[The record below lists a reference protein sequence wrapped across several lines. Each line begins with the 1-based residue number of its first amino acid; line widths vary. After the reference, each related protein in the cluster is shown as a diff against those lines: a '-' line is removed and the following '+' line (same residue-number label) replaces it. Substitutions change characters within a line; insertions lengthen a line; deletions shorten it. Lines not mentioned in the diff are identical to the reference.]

1 MTKLPMTLARLKELE
16 QRTDVTLQSAR
27 MLINRS
33 YLAEMK
39 DYPLQSVS
47 TQAGLPVNRAGDIR
61 IFRIERIVQEN
72 KQSVLESTTAAY
84 TALGAAGYAVF
95 LFLKSDG
102 RETNLYIG
110 TRGTPGKML
119 GHNSGELLKE
129 TFKGHFSGSHLVL
142 LSAGETNELLEGA
155 LAQQDEP
162 SATITAVTGVPSLST
177 DNHEHFMQGLE
188 HFIDAAEN
196 RVYQALILAEPVSPQ
211 NLEVIRTGYEQVATQ
226 LSMLAKQQYSFGI
239 QDSESV
245 GLSIS
250 EGLSQS
256 IGESLGMTETKG
268 TSDTSSKSIT
278 ESWGESQSTSSSNP
292 LSRTYDEYQQAWNNG
307 GLKSVL
313 KVASPIKSLF
323 KNAILERTTS
333 SSQNY
338 GGSES
343 ISDSHSTSLSQANST
358 TTSKTDTTSRTD
370 SQSLN
375 KTRGN
380 SQQITMEVSDKTIE
394 KMLEKIDHHLER
406 VNEARTYG
414 GWQTAAYF
422 IGDSAASSESLA
434 SIFLGLMRGSR
445 SSTEDFALT
454 TWQSKNKKI
463 VLDWLAMLTHPRL
476 TPTFSEEINI
486 NYLTPAPLVSGK
498 EMAIL
503 LSLPR
508 RSTSNVVVLQTQAFG
523 RKVHRLDSSS
533 VKQHAEREICLGSI
547 RHLWNDLPQT
557 INLDVNHLASHLFI
571 TGSTGA
577 GKSNTVYELLSQLGR
592 HRIPFMV
599 IEPAKGEYKH
609 MFGNR
614 NDVRVLGSNQKY
626 SELLRINPFRFPCET
641 HVLEHIDRLVEIFTM
656 CWPMYAA
663 MPAILKE
670 AILQSYSECGWDMV
684 SSINH
689 FTPAL
694 FPTFND
700 LLTQLKVVIDD
711 SAYSQEL
718 KSNYTGSLVTRV
730 KSLTNGLN
738 GQIFCGEEI
747 DNTALFDSN
756 VIVDLSRIG
765 SQETKSLIMGILV
778 IRLSEHRAAYSGMN
792 QPLKHVTV
800 LEEAHNILKRSTSG
814 GGGEGNDITGK
825 SVEMLSNA
833 IAEMRTWGEGFIIA
847 DQSPYAV
854 DISAIRNTNTKII
867 MRLPDEADRRIAGK
881 SAGLN
886 DEQLDELARLP
897 KGVALVYQND
907 WLEPVLCR
915 INKFA
920 GKEDMFRYEAPLVAS
935 GNAQLFNQQL
945 ISWLMSSRL
954 RQPIEIPIEALEA
967 GLDGSSLATGQ
978 KIFLKTLFEEF
989 RDRRAFSLQNEQHF
1003 ARLAKLIVNLLG
1015 CETAIEHCVRTTSG
1029 FDELQK
1035 SFQQLIVKQTGEL
1048 PEALGL
1054 AVQQCFMR
1062 DLSSRSEEYLKV
1074 YAAWRKYVTSEV
1086 VA

>member
-1 MTKLPMTLARLKELE
+1 MSQKIMTPSRLKELE

-27 MLINRS
+27 TLINRS

-39 DYPLQSVS
+39 NYSLQAMS
-47 TQAGLPVNRAGDIR
+47 TQTGLPVNRAGDIR

-129 TFKGHFSGSHLVL
+129 TFKGHFSGSSLVPL
-142 LSAGETNELLEGA
+142 AAGATDELLEGA

-177 DNHEHFMQGLE
+177 DNREHFMQGLE
-188 HFIDAAEN
+188 HFIDAAES

-226 LSMLAKQQYSFGI
+226 LSCLAKRQYSFGV

-256 IGESLGMTETKG
+256 LGESLGMTETKG
-268 TSDTSSKSIT
+268 TSNTTGKSTSKN
-278 ESWGESQSTSSSNP
+278 WGESQTVSTSDA
-292 LSRTYDEYQQAWNNG
+292 LTRTYDEYQQARAQGESRGRFRNGLSLLKNN
-307 GLKSVL
+307 LL
-313 KVASPIKSLF
+313 PR
-323 KNAILERTTS
+323 NTS
-333 SSQNY
+333 SSINS

-343 ISDSHSTSLSQANST
+343 LSESHTDNLSQARST

-370 SQSLN
+370 SHSLN
-375 KTRGN
+375 KTQGS
-380 SQQITMEVSDKTIE
+380 SQQISLEVSDKTIE
-394 KMLEKIDHHLER
+394 KMLEKVDHHLDR

-454 TWQSKNKKI
+454 TWQSQNKKV
-463 VLDWLAMLTHPRL
+463 VLEWLATLTHPRL
-476 TPTFSEEINI
+476 TPVFSEGISI
-486 NYLTPAPLVSGK
+486 DYLTPATLVSGK
-498 EMAIL
+498 EMAIQ

-508 RSTSNVVVLQTQAFG
+508 RSTSTVAVLETQAFG
-523 RKVHRLDSSS
+523 RKVQRIDSSGER
-533 VKQHAEREICLGSI
+533 KRADREICLGSI

-557 INLDVNHLASHLFI
+557 INLDVNQLASHLFI

-577 GKSNTVYELLSQLGR
+577 GKSNTIYELLSQLGR
-592 HRIPFMV
+592 HQVPFMV

-609 MFGNR
+609 VFGHR
-614 NDVRVLGSNQKY
+614 SDVRVLGSNAKY
-626 SELLRINPFRFPCET
+626 SELLRINPFRFPDET

-670 AILQSYSECGWDMV
+670 AILQSYSECGWNMV
-684 SSINH
+684 SSVNR

-700 LLTQLKVVIDD
+700 LLTQLKAVIDD

-738 GQIFCGEEI
+738 GLIFCGGEI
-747 DNTALFDSN
+747 DNAELFDRN
-756 VIVDLSRIG
+756 VIIDLSRIG

-778 IRLSEHRAAYSGMN
+778 IRLSEHRAAFSGMN

-800 LEEAHNILKRSTSG
+800 LEEAHNILRRNTS
-814 GGGEGNDITGK
+814 GGEGNDITGK

-867 MRLPDEADRRIAGK
+867 MRLPEEADRRIAGK
-881 SAGLN
+881 SAGLK
-886 DEQLDELARLP
+886 DLQLDELARLP
-897 KGVALVYQND
+897 QGVALVYQND

-920 GKEDMFRYEAPLVAS
+920 GKEEIFHYEATAVVTD
-935 GNAQLFNQQL
+935 NHQLFNQQL
-945 ISWLMSSRL
+945 IAWLMAPRL
-954 RQPIEIPIEALEA
+954 CQPQEIPLESLEA
-967 GLDGSSLATGQ
+967 GLEGSLLATGQ
-978 KIFLKTLFEEF
+978 KIALKTLFEEF
-989 RDRRAFSLQNEQHF
+989 RATGEISLQKEQHF
-1003 ARLAKLIVNLLG
+1003 TRMAKLVVNLLD
-1015 CETAIEHCVRTTSG
+1015 CTTSIERCVRAAPD
-1029 FDELQK
+1029 FNQLEQ
-1035 SFQQLIVKQTGEL
+1035 SFRQLIAKQTGEL
-1048 PEALGL
+1048 PAGL
-1054 AVQQCFMR
+1054 ERAVQQCFMR
-1062 DLSSRSEEYLKV
+1062 ELAGRNDEYLKV
-1074 YAAWRKYVTSEV
+1074 YAAWHKHVTAEA

>member
-1 MTKLPMTLARLKELE
+1 MTQLKMTPARLKELE

-27 MLINRS
+27 TLINRS

-39 DYPLQSVS
+39 NYPLQSIS
-47 TQAGLPVNRAGDIR
+47 TQTGLPTNRAGDVR

-84 TALGAAGYAVF
+84 TALGAAGYAMF

-102 RETNLYIG
+102 CETNLYIG

-129 TFKGHFSGSHLVL
+129 TFKGHFSGSSLVPL
-142 LSAGETNELLEGA
+142 AAGETDELLEGA
-155 LAQQDEP
+155 LAQRDEP

-188 HFIDAAEN
+188 HFIDAAES

-226 LSMLAKQQYSFGI
+226 LSCLAKRQYSFGV

-256 IGESLGMTETKG
+256 MGESLGMTETKG
-268 TSDTSSKSIT
+268 TSDTTSKST
-278 ESWGESQSTSSSNP
+278 TKSWGESQTVSTSDAFT
-292 LSRTYDEYQQAWNNG
+292 RTYDEYQQARAQG
-307 GLKSVL
+307 DKMGIVSGIGTLLKNTVL
-313 KVASPIKSLF
+313 PRNISA
-323 KNAILERTTS
+323 
-333 SSQNY
+333 SQNS

-343 ISDSHSTSLSQANST
+343 LSDSHTTNLSQANNS
-358 TTSKTDTTSRTD
+358 TTSKTDTTSHTY

-375 KTRGN
+375 KTQGN
-380 SQQITMEVSDKTIE
+380 SQQISFEISDKTIE
-394 KMLEKIDHHLER
+394 KMLEKVDHHLER

-454 TWQSKNKKI
+454 TWQSQNKKM
-463 VLDWLAMLTHPRL
+463 VLDWLATLTHPRL
-476 TPTFSEEINI
+476 TPVFSEGIYI
-486 NYLTPAPLVSGK
+486 DYLTPATLVSGK
-498 EMAIL
+498 EMAIQ

-508 RSTSNVVVLQTQAFG
+508 RSTSTVAVLQTQAFG
-523 RKVHRLDSSS
+523 RKVQRLDSNGARM
-533 VKQHAEREICLGSI
+533 HAEREICLGSI

-557 INLDVNHLASHLFI
+557 INLDVNQLASHLFV

-577 GKSNTVYELLSQLGR
+577 GKSNAIYGVLSQLG
-592 HRIPFMV
+592 HHKVPFMV

-609 MFGNR
+609 MFGHR
-614 NDVRVLGSNQKY
+614 NDVRVLGSNAKY
-626 SELLRINPFRFPCET
+626 SELLRINPFRFPDET

-670 AILQSYSECGWDMV
+670 AILQSYSECGWNMV
-684 SSINH
+684 SSVNR

-700 LLTQLKVVIDD
+700 LLTQLKAVIDD

-738 GQIFCGEEI
+738 GLIFCGEEI
-747 DNTALFDSN
+747 DNAELFDSN
-756 VIVDLSRIG
+756 VIIDLSRIG

-778 IRLSEHRAAYSGMN
+778 IRLSEHRAAFSGMN

-800 LEEAHNILKRSTSG
+800 LEEAHNILRRNTSG

-897 KGVALVYQND
+897 QGVALVYQND

-920 GKEDMFRYEAPLVAS
+920 GKEEIFHYEATAVVTD
-935 GNAQLFNQQL
+935 NHQLFNQQL
-945 ISWLMSSRL
+945 IAWLMAPRL
-954 RQPIEIPIEALEA
+954 CQPLEIPLEALEA
-967 GLDGSSLATGQ
+967 GLEGSLLATGQ
-978 KIFLKTLFEEF
+978 KIAMKTLFEEF
-989 RDRRAFSLQNEQHF
+989 RETGEISLQNEKHF
-1003 ARLAKLIVNLLG
+1003 ARMAKLVVNLLD
-1015 CETAIEHCVRTTSG
+1015 CTTFIERCVRTAPD
-1029 FDELQK
+1029 FNELER
-1035 SFQQLIVKQTGEL
+1035 SFRQLIAKQTGVL
-1048 PEALGL
+1048 PAGLEL

-1062 DLSSRSEEYLKV
+1062 ELAGRNDEYLKV
-1074 YAAWRKYVTSEV
+1074 YAAWRKHVTPEA

>member
-1 MTKLPMTLARLKELE
+1 MSQKMMTPSRLKELE

-27 MLINRS
+27 VLINRS

-39 DYPLQSVS
+39 NYPLQSVS
-47 TQAGLPVNRAGDIR
+47 TQTGLSVNRAGDIR

-72 KQSVLESTTAAY
+72 KQSVLESTTAVY

-129 TFKGHFSGSHLVL
+129 TFKGHFSGSSLVPL
-142 LSAGETNELLEGA
+142 AADETDELLEGA

-188 HFIDAAEN
+188 HFIDAAES

-211 NLEVIRTGYEQVATQ
+211 NLDVIRTGYEQVATQ
-226 LSMLAKQQYSFGI
+226 LSSLAKRQYSFGV

-256 IGESLGMTETKG
+256 LGESLGMTETKG
-268 TSDTSSKSIT
+268 TSDTTSKST
-278 ESWGESQSTSSSNP
+278 SKSWGESQTVSTSDAFT
-292 LSRTYDEYQQAWNNG
+292 RTYDEYHQARAKG
-307 GLKSVL
+307 DSMGM
-313 KVASPIKSLF
+313 ARGIGSLL
-323 KNAILERTTS
+323 KNAVLPRNIS
-333 SSQNY
+333 GSINS

-343 ISDSHSTSLSQANST
+343 LSESHTDNLSQASST
-358 TTSKTDTTSRTD
+358 TTSKTDTTSRTG
-370 SQSLN
+370 SHSLN
-375 KTRGN
+375 KTQGS
-380 SQQITMEVSDKTIE
+380 SQQISLEISDKTIE
-394 KMLEKIDHHLER
+394 KMLEKVDHHLER

-454 TWQSKNKKI
+454 TWQSQNKRV
-463 VLDWLAMLTHPRL
+463 VLDWLATLTHPRL
-476 TPTFSEEINI
+476 TPAFSEGINI
-486 NYLTPAPLVSGK
+486 DYLTPATLVSGK
-498 EMAIL
+498 EMAIQ

-508 RSTSNVVVLQTQAFG
+508 RSTSTVAVLQTQAFG
-523 RKVHRLDSSS
+523 RKVQRLDSNRERTR
-533 VKQHAEREICLGSI
+533 ADREISLGSI

-557 INLDVNHLASHLFI
+557 INLDVNQLASHLFV

-577 GKSNTVYELLSQLGR
+577 GKSSTIYELLSQLGR
-592 HRIPFMV
+592 HQVPFMV

-609 MFGNR
+609 MFGHR
-614 NDVRVLGSNQKY
+614 SDVRVLGSNAKY
-626 SELLRINPFRFPCET
+626 SELLRINPFRFSDET

-670 AILQSYSECGWDMV
+670 AILQSYSECGWNMV
-684 SSINH
+684 SSVNR

-700 LLTQLKVVIDD
+700 LLVQLKAVIDD

-738 GQIFCGEEI
+738 GLIFCGEEI
-747 DNTALFDSN
+747 DNAELFDRN

-778 IRLSEHRAAYSGMN
+778 IRLSEHRAAFSGMN

-800 LEEAHNILKRSTSG
+800 LEEAHNILKRSISG

-886 DEQLDELARLP
+886 DDQLDELARLP

-920 GKEDMFRYEAPLVAS
+920 GKEVAYRYEAAAVS
-935 GNAQLFNQQL
+935 SDGTQRFNQQL
-945 ISWLMSSRL
+945 IAWLMSSRL
-954 RQPIEIPIEALEA
+954 RQPLAISLETLEA
-967 GLDGSSLATGQ
+967 GLEGSPLATGQ
-978 KIFLKTLFEEF
+978 KIVLKALFEEF
-989 RDRRAFSLQNEQHF
+989 RATGEIRLQNEQHF
-1003 ARLAKLIVNLLG
+1003 ASLAKLVVNLLD
-1015 CETAIEHCVRTTSG
+1015 CTSAIERCVRTTSG
-1029 FDELQK
+1029 FDELAQ
-1035 SFQQLIVKQTGEL
+1035 SFRQLIVKQTGEL
-1048 PEALGL
+1048 STGLEL

-1062 DLSSRSEEYLKV
+1062 ELAGRNDEYLKV
-1074 YAAWRKYVTSEV
+1074 YAAWRKHVIPET

>member
-1 MTKLPMTLARLKELE
+1 MSQKIMTPSRLKELE
-16 QRTDVTLQSAR
+16 LRTDVTLQSAR
-27 MLINRS
+27 VLINRS

-39 DYPLQSVS
+39 NYPLQSVS
-47 TQAGLPVNRAGDIR
+47 TQTGLPVNRAGDIR
-61 IFRIERIVQEN
+61 IFRIERVVQEN

-95 LFLKSDG
+95 LFLKSNG

-129 TFKGHFSGSHLVL
+129 TFKGHFSGSSLVPL
-142 LSAGETNELLEGA
+142 AAGETDELLEGA

-188 HFIDAAEN
+188 HFIDAAES

-226 LSMLAKQQYSFGI
+226 LSCLAKRQYSFGV

-256 IGESLGMTETKG
+256 LGESLGMTETKG
-268 TSDTSSKSIT
+268 TSDTTSKST
-278 ESWGESQSTSSSNP
+278 SKSWGESQTVSTSDAFT
-292 LSRTYDEYQQAWNNG
+292 RTYDEYQQARAQGDNMG
-307 GLKSVL
+307 IARGIGSLLKNTVLPRNISV
-313 KVASPIKSLF
+313 STNS
-323 KNAILERTTS
+323 
-333 SSQNY
+333 

-343 ISDSHSTSLSQANST
+343 LSKSHTDNLSQASST
-358 TTSKTDTTSRTD
+358 TTSKTDTSSRTD
-370 SQSLN
+370 SHSLN
-375 KTRGN
+375 KTQGS
-380 SQQITMEVSDKTIE
+380 SQQISLEVSDKTIE
-394 KMLEKIDHHLER
+394 KMLEKVDHHLER

-454 TWQSKNKKI
+454 TWQSQNKKV
-463 VLDWLAMLTHPRL
+463 VLDWLATLTHPRL
-476 TPTFSEEINI
+476 TPTFSEGINI
-486 NYLTPAPLVSGK
+486 DYLTPATLVSGK
-498 EMAIL
+498 EMAIQ

-508 RSTSNVVVLQTQAFG
+508 RSTSTVAVLQTQAFG
-523 RKVHRLDSSS
+523 RKVQRLDSSGER
-533 VKQHAEREICLGSI
+533 KQAEREICLGSI

-557 INLDVNHLASHLFI
+557 INLDVNQLASHLFV

-577 GKSNTVYELLSQLGR
+577 GKSNTIYELLSQLSS
-592 HRIPFMV
+592 HQVPFMV

-609 MFGNR
+609 MFGHR
-614 NDVRVLGSNQKY
+614 SDVRVLGSNAKY
-626 SELLRINPFRFPCET
+626 SELLRINPFRFPDET

-684 SSINH
+684 SSVNR

-700 LLTQLKVVIDD
+700 LLVQLKAVIDD

-738 GQIFCGEEI
+738 GLIFCGEEI
-747 DNTALFDSN
+747 DNTELFDSN

-765 SQETKSLIMGILV
+765 SQETKSLIMGIMV
-778 IRLSEHRAAYSGMN
+778 IRLSEHRAAFSGMN

-920 GKEDMFRYEAPLVAS
+920 GKEEIYRYEAAAVNTCRP
-935 GNAQLFNQQL
+935 QLFNQQL
-945 ISWLMSSRL
+945 IAWLMASRL
-954 RQPIEIPIEALEA
+954 RQPMTIPLETLEA
-967 GLDGSSLATGQ
+967 GLEGSLLATGQ
-978 KIFLKTLFEEF
+978 KIVLKTLFEEF
-989 RDRRAFSLQNEQHF
+989 RATGEISLQNEPHF
-1003 ARLAKLIVNLLG
+1003 ARLATLVVNLLD
-1015 CETAIEHCVRTTSG
+1015 CTTAIERCVRTTPS
-1029 FDELQK
+1029 FDELAQ
-1035 SFQQLIVKQTGEL
+1035 SFRQLIVKQTGEL
-1048 PEALGL
+1048 PAGLEL

-1062 DLSSRSEEYLKV
+1062 ELASKNDEYLKV
-1074 YAAWRKYVTSEV
+1074 YAAWRKHVTPER

>member
-1 MTKLPMTLARLKELE
+1 MSQKIMTPSRLKELE
-16 QRTDVTLQSAR
+16 QRTDVTLQSAS

-39 DYPLQSVS
+39 NYPLLPLSEQ
-47 TQAGLPVNRAGDIR
+47 TGLPVNRAGDIR
-61 IFRIERIVQEN
+61 LFRIERIVQEN

-129 TFKGHFSGSHLVL
+129 TFKGHFSGSSLVPL
-142 LSAGETNELLEGA
+142 VAGETDELLEGA
-155 LAQQDEP
+155 LAQQDAP

-177 DNHEHFMQGLE
+177 DNHEYFMQGLE
-188 HFIDAAEN
+188 HFIDAAES

-211 NLEVIRTGYEQVATQ
+211 ALEVIRTGYEQVATQ
-226 LSMLAKQQYSFGI
+226 LSCLAKRQYSFGV

-250 EGLSQS
+250 QGLSQS
-256 IGESLGMTETKG
+256 LGESLGMTETKG
-268 TSDTSSKSIT
+268 TSDTTSKST
-278 ESWGESQSTSSSNP
+278 SNSWGESQTVGTSDAST
-292 LSRTYDEYQQAWNNG
+292 RAYGEFQQARAEG
-307 GLKSVL
+307 DGVGRGIARGIGSFLKNTLLPGNVSG
-313 KVASPIKSLF
+313 SMNS
-323 KNAILERTTS
+323 
-333 SSQNY
+333 

-343 ISDSHSTSLSQANST
+343 LSDSHTDTLSQASST

-370 SQSLN
+370 SHSLN
-375 KTRGN
+375 KTQGN
-380 SQQITMEVSDKTIE
+380 SQQISLEVSDKTIE
-394 KMLEKIDHHLER
+394 KMLERVDHHLER

-454 TWQSKNKKI
+454 TWQSQNKKV
-463 VLDWLAMLTHPRL
+463 VLDWLATLTHPRL
-476 TPTFSEEINI
+476 TPDFSEGINI
-486 NYLTPAPLVSGK
+486 DYLTPGTLVSGK
-498 EMAIL
+498 EMAIQ

-508 RSTSNVVVLQTQAFG
+508 RSTSTVAVLQTQAFG
-523 RKVHRLDSSS
+523 RKVQHLDSSGER
-533 VKQHAEREICLGSI
+533 KRAEREICLGSI

-557 INLDVNHLASHLFI
+557 INLDVNQLASHLFI

-577 GKSNTVYELLSQLGR
+577 GKSNTIYELLSQLDR
-592 HRIPFMV
+592 HQVPFMV

-609 MFGNR
+609 MFGHR
-614 NDVRVLGSNQKY
+614 SDVRVLGSNAKY
-626 SELLRINPFRFPCET
+626 SELLRINPFRFPDET

-663 MPAILKE
+663 MPAIFKE

-684 SSINH
+684 SSVNR

-700 LLTQLKVVIDD
+700 LLTQLKAVIDD

-738 GQIFCGEEI
+738 GLIFCGEEI
-747 DNTALFDSN
+747 DNGELFDSN

-778 IRLSEHRAAYSGMN
+778 IRLGEHRAAFSGMN

-800 LEEAHNILKRSTSG
+800 LEEAHNIFKRSTSG
-814 GGGEGNDITGK
+814 GGVEGNDITGK

-847 DQSPYAV
+847 DQSPHAV
-854 DISAIRNTNTKII
+854 DISAIRNTNTKIL

-920 GKEDMFRYEAPLVAS
+920 GKEEIYRYAAPAVS
-935 GNAQLFNQQL
+935 TGHAQLFNQQL
-945 ISWLMSSRL
+945 IAWLMASRL
-954 RQPIEIPIEALEA
+954 RQPLAISLETLEA
-967 GLDGSSLATGQ
+967 GLEGSLLATGQ
-978 KIFLKTLFEEF
+978 KMMLKTLFEEF
-989 RDRRAFSLQNEQHF
+989 RTTGEFVLQQEQHF
-1003 ARLAKLIVNLLG
+1003 PLLAKLIVNLLD
-1015 CETAIEHCVRTTSG
+1015 CATAIERCVRTTPG
-1029 FDELQK
+1029 FDELAQ
-1035 SFQQLIVKQTGEL
+1035 SFHQLIVKQTGEL
-1048 PEALGL
+1048 PAGLEL

-1062 DLSSRSEEYLKV
+1062 DLVSRDGEYLKV
-1074 YAAWRKYVTSEV
+1074 YAAWRNYVTLEK